1 MSSGVNWGWALS
13 LLAALLYLLPLILR
27 FRRILEEWTAFHGG
41 CCWIESYWRYHHP
54 PGSFFLARLGTYRWL
69 GRLGDIGDR
78 PRASLS
84 SWAGSV
90 LLAGC
95 PRVALSSWA
104 GSMTAW

>member
-1 MSSGVNWGWALS
+1 MSIGVNWGVDGVPQW
-13 LLAALLYLLPLILR
+13 LLLDWILLEIP
-27 FRRILEEWTAFHGG
+27 
-41 CCWIESYWRYHHP
+41 SP
-54 PGSFFLARLGTYRWL
+54 PGLFFLAGLRMYRWL

-104 GSMTAW
+104 GS